1 MRDRSLLQIL
11 TRLPSSFLKNLV
23 FFAKGG
29 FAVLAFLMLL
39 GLWRTGGRLF
49 QGVEALFEASTSPPE
64 INVRTPILQQVRNA
78 SELTTAIFAMEAVVP
93 TQQDRKVGNIT
104 IGQTKLLYIA
114 YGEVRAGVDLSQI
127 QPEDVQT
134 TENTVTIQLPP
145 PQILDSK
152 IDVNRSEVYDYD
164 RGFLDLGPD
173 VAPQLQTLAQRQTL
187 NEIVNTACEQ
197 GILTQANERA
207 ELTVTNLLA
216 NAGYD
221 RVTVIRA
228 SPNLQS
234 CQNAAL

>member
-1 MRDRSLLQIL
+1 MNQ
-11 TRLPSSFLKNLV
+11 LPVALVKNLI

-29 FAVLAFLMLL
+29 ITILILLMLL

-49 QGVEALFEASTSPPE
+49 QEIQGFFDPNASQPE
-64 INVRTPILQQVRNA
+64 INVRTPTLQQVRNA

-93 TQQDRKVGNIT
+93 AQQDRKLGNIT
-104 IGQTKLLYIA
+104 VGQTKLLYIA
-114 YGEVRAGVDLSQI
+114 YGEVRAGVDLSQLEP
-127 QPEDVQT
+127 QDVKT
-134 TENTVTIQLPP
+134 TDNRITIQLPP

-187 NEIVNTACEQ
+187 SEIVTTACQQ

-207 ELTVTNLLA
+207 ELIVTNLFA

-221 RVTVIRA
+221 SVTAIPT

-234 CQNAAL
+234 CVDSQV